1 MKKKVLCVILSVA
14 ICLICPLTL
23 SGCSPTEHFCTKC
36 NGTGKIRDPYG
47 YYAYVTCDWC
57 HGAGYMYY

>member
-1 MKKKVLCVILSVA
+1 MKKKILCIILSVV
-14 ICLICPLTL
+14 ICLIFPLTL

-36 NGTGKIRDPYG
+36 NGTGKVRDHYG

>member
-1 MKKKVLCVILSVA
+1 MKKKVLCVILSVV
-14 ICLICPLTL
+14 ICLIFPLTL

-36 NGTGKIRDPYG
+36 KGTGKVRDPYG